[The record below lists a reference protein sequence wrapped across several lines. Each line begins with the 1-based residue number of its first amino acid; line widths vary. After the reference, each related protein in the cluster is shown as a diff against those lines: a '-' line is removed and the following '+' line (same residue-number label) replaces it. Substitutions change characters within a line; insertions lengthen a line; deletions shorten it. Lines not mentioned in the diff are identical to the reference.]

1 MPEMIEQL
9 VEAVA
14 HLGAGSASLL
24 LTYQPKTPK
33 RLLEDVE

>member
-1 MPEMIEQL
+1 MLEMIEQL

-33 RLLEDVE
+33 RLLENEE

>member
-1 MPEMIEQL
+1 MLEMIEQL

-24 LTYQPKTPK
+24 LTSQPKTPM
-33 RLLEDVE
+33 RLLEDEE